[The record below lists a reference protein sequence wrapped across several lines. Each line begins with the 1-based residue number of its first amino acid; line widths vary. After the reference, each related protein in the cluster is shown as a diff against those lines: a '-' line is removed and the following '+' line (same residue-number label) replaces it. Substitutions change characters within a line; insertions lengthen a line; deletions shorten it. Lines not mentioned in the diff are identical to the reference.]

1 MRAGAIAFLSVLAVT
16 AAHADGD
23 GVFTLGVDGD
33 LVAGADA
40 LSHGRFEEGI
50 ELTAAG
56 LGSAITRDQRASA
69 LNNLCAG
76 HAALRRY
83 AIAVVY
89 CSESLELEPGW
100 QAYNN
105 RAIAYLG
112 QGLLRLARRDV
123 ERGLALNPDDER
135 LLQVRS
141 MVEERAGEG
150 SGPDPIT

>member
-1 MRAGAIAFLSVLAVT
+1 MRAGAIAVLTLLGASTV
-16 AAHADGD
+16 HAGDD

-40 LSHGRFEEGI
+40 LSRGRFEEGI
-50 ELTAAG
+50 ELTASG
-56 LGSAITRDQRASA
+56 LGSAISRDQRASA

-89 CSESLELEPGW
+89 CSESLDLEPGW

-112 QGLLRLARRDV
+112 QGLVRLARRDV
-123 ERGLALNPDDER
+123 ELGLALNPGDER
-135 LLQVRS
+135 LLQVRA

-150 SGPDPIT
+150 PRDPIT